1 MSFQTDPLMS
11 GIQGI
16 HRALSRALKVL
27 IDESRQ
33 FGTQERVDLKR
44 TEGFRMYARTFCD
57 LLHAHHDGEEAIGF
71 SLLHT
76 KMSGEDLSGLE
87 TEHTD
92 MLDAL
97 HALQTFVAA
106 PAPWDGSH
114 WRGVHRAASAL
125 RAGWQVH
132 QGNEEIY
139 MAKVSAKLSPEE
151 RARLAREL
159 ETFGITHAGPGNRVV
174 PFILYNLEG
183 KDREDMGS
191 RLPFF
196 LKGILVPFFWR
207 ANYRPMQ
214 PFLFPR

>member
-1 MSFQTDPLMS
+1 MSIHSDPLMS

-16 HRALSRALKVL
+16 HRALTRALTVL

-33 FGTQERVDLKR
+33 FGTDGRVELKR

-71 SLLHT
+71 THLRT
-76 KMSGEDLSGLE
+76 NMSGEDLEGLE
-87 TEHTD
+87 QEHGA

-97 HALQTFVAA
+97 HALQTYVAA
-106 PAPWDGSH
+106 PAPWDGVH
-114 WRGVHRAASAL
+114 WRGVHRAATTLQSLWEA
-125 RAGWQVH
+125 H
-132 QGNEEIY
+132 QRNEELY
-139 MAKVSAKLSPEE
+139 LEKASAGMTHEQ
-151 RARLAREL
+151 RARLAHEL
-159 ETFGITHAGPGNRVV
+159 ETYGLTHAGPGNRVV

-183 KDREDMGS
+183 KDRQAMGS

-196 LKGILVPFFWR
+196 LKGVLVPFFWR
-207 ANYRPMQ
+207 ADYRPMQ